1 MKKNNEKMPRP
12 QSHTV
17 RKVHDTRFVLNR
29 VRLLRGLSVLMI
41 VLMAGTLTL
50 TLDTQSRAVNAA
62 IGQTD
67 PTSAETVTLSAN
79 DLPLA
84 DAASDDASSSLS
96 LLDASDLQDFETY
109 GRSMDESSVIDELS
123 EQALMIVP
131 TEPTTVYVAVNEAN
145 VREQPSTSA
154 GILAQVTMG
163 DAVTRTSLDG
173 EWSAITTAA
182 GQTGYVLSSFLSET
196 VVNKPTATPT
206 PKPTAKPTPKPTPK
220 PTTKPVVTAVGSSL
234 TAAQKQAI
242 IDLAKAQLGKRYVY
256 GAMSPSRGFDCSG
269 LTAYIYD
276 ALFKIYLPH
285 SAKDQAKRGVAVSA
299 SNITVGDIL
308 CFDWDSPRGVVDHV
322 GIYIGGGEYI
332 HASSSRG
339 RVVQSTVNFSRNP
352 IVTIRRIVH

>member
-1 MKKNNEKMPRP
+1 MKKNNENLPLP
-12 QSHTV
+12 QPHTV
-17 RKVHDTRFVLNR
+17 RKVRDTRFVLNR
-29 VRLLRGLSVLMI
+29 VRLLRSLSVLMI

-50 TLDTQSRAVNAA
+50 TLNAQSRAVNAA
-62 IGQTD
+62 INPAEST
-67 PTSAETVTLSAN
+67 PAETVNMTGL
-79 DLPLA
+79 DVPLA
-84 DAASDDASSSLS
+84 DAAPDDASMSLP
-96 LLDASDLQDFETY
+96 LLDASDLQDFETF
-109 GRSMDESSVIDELS
+109 GRSMDEAGFIDELT
-123 EQALMIVP
+123 EQALMTAP
-131 TEPTTVYVAVNEAN
+131 DKPATLYVAVNEAN
-145 VREQPSTSA
+145 VREQPNTTS
-154 GILAQVTMG
+154 GIVAQVTMG
-163 DAVTRTSLDG
+163 DAVTRYGTDG
-173 EWSAITTAA
+173 EWSQITTNA
-182 GQTGYVLSSFLSET
+182 GKTGYVLSSFLSEA

-220 PTTKPVVTAVGSSL
+220 PTAKPVVTAVGSSL

-256 GAMSPSRGFDCSG
+256 GAMSPSKGFDCSG